1 MADTAVDISTDGA
14 SDESASEMPRDRW
27 QREFDAQA
35 SGSKR
40 NRSGLEIKP
49 LYGPEDWDASR
60 HDADLGYP
68 GQAPTTRGIHASMHR
83 GRPWSPR
90 MVVGYGLP
98 EDYNERMRSLYDVGL
113 TGLFLAPCNTH
124 MRGHDP
130 DEMEREL
137 IGTCGTLISTTDD
150 MAKCMD
156 GLPIEKNSISLGD
169 CAPYTLSA
177 MLLGVAEDRG
187 IPWKSLSG
195 TSNQSDYLSHYA
207 SLHLFFGVA
216 RAGQRRLLLDHIEW
230 MGREVPRWNAL
241 SIVGQHMQQAGAT
254 PAQAMG
260 LTISSAIQ
268 YAEDL
273 LARGHEADSFL
284 PRFSF
289 FFDVSIAFFEEVA
302 KFRAGRRVWN
312 RLTRERFGAQDP
324 RSQRFR
330 FHAQTS
336 GADLTRQQPLNN
348 IARVAVQAMAGIFGG
363 LQSLHTDSYDEALGT
378 PTTPAAQIAVASQN
392 ILRDEA
398 HLDDV
403 IDPLGGSFYVES
415 LTDEMEAEILS
426 VIAKIDAAGGMYAA
440 VEQGVVQGMIG
451 ESAQAWQERLDSG
464 DETLVGVNA
473 YTTTDDAGQRPPPL
487 ERLEPARLDGYL
499 ARLEAFK
506 RERDPDAVQRAR
518 DALARAC
525 NSADENTF
533 GKVVEA
539 SRVGVTHGEIC
550 ATVRTEMGFG
560 QPLVLA

>member
-1 MADTAVDISTDGA
+1 MADTALDIGTEGA
-14 SDESASEMPRDRW
+14 PDESASEMPRDRW
-27 QREFDAQA
+27 QREYDSQV
-35 SGSKR
+35 SGTRR

-49 LYGPEDWDASR
+49 LYGPEDWDAQR
-60 HDADLGYP
+60 HDAELGYP
-68 GQAPTTRGIHASMHR
+68 GQTPTTRGIHASMHR

-90 MVVGYGLP
+90 LVVGYGLP
-98 EDYNERMRSLYDVGL
+98 EDYNARMRSLYDVGL

-124 MRGHDP
+124 MRGYDP

-137 IGTCGTLISTTDD
+137 VGTCGTLISTTDD
-150 MAKCMD
+150 MARCMGD
-156 GLPIEKNSISLGD
+156 LPIEKNSISLGD
-169 CAPYTLSA
+169 CAPYTLSS
-177 MLLGVAEDRG
+177 MLLGVAERRG

-207 SLHLFFGVA
+207 ALHMFFRVA
-216 RAGQRRLLLDHIEW
+216 LSGQRRLLLDHIEW

-273 LARGHEADSFL
+273 RARGHDPDSFL

-289 FFDVSIAFFEEVA
+289 FFDISIAFFEEIA

-312 RLTRERFGAQDP
+312 RLTRERFGARDP

-378 PTTPAAQIAVASQN
+378 PTVPAAQIAVASQN
-392 ILRDEA
+392 VLRDEA

-440 VEQGVVQGMIG
+440 VEQGIVQAMIG
-451 ESAQAWQERLDSG
+451 DAAQAWQERLDSG
-464 DETLVGVNA
+464 RETLVGVNA
-473 YTTTDDAGQRPPPL
+473 YSVEDDASQRPRPL

-499 ARLEAFK
+499 ERLAAFK
-506 RERDPDAVQRAR
+506 RERDAEAVRKAR

-525 NSADENTF
+525 NSDDDNTF
-533 GKVVEA
+533 ARVVEA
-539 SRVGVTHGEIC
+539 SKAGVTHGEIC
-550 ATVRTEMGFG
+550 ATVRAELGFG
-560 QPLVLA
+560 EPLVMA